1 MLDYEINKQLH
12 HFNNQDT
19 SFQNKVNKSEVMV
32 SNCIMQRNLPL
43 ATADHLRPLFKSIF
57 TDSKYYRQYLL

>member
-1 MLDYEINKQLH
+1 MLNYEINKQLH
-12 HFNNQDT
+12 HFNNHT

-32 SNCIMQRNLPL
+32 SNCIMQHNLPL